1 MKKIVGLALCL
12 VLVFTMLVSCDEQ
25 NIGDGI
31 GHYPETQQTVERLD
45 LNMYII
51 TGDES
56 AKAATDA
63 VATRISG
70 YTKIT
75 YNTVL
80 NITYLTESEYEEA
93 VVNAINAGGNKAPH
107 IVLINSESLFDKLM
121 EGNKLADLT
130 SYYWSRDYGRLNT
143 QITSSLIEKSYVGDK
158 IYTVPN
164 NRVVGEYTYLAIN
177 KDVAMKTLKY
187 TNSELSSY
195 KSLEDAAAL
204 MAEMDANGFN
214 SADYVKIVKGPYE
227 LRETL
232 EVENFCNIVDVPTV
246 TRADAFASAFAVVNN
261 SQQKYNDRA
270 MNLIYAINNDL
281 ELRNFLQ
288 YGVVGANFELVDGD
302 IVRIKTGNSVYDMDL
317 TYTGDTF
324 KADNCSELG
333 WTDAK
338 KGYGILQNK
347 DSKVEAE
354 VEAE

>member
-1 MKKIVGLALCL
+1 M
-12 VLVFTMLVSCDEQ
+12 FTMLVSCSEEK
-25 NIGDGI
+25 IGDGI
-31 GHYPETQQTVERLD
+31 GHYPETQTTIERLD

-51 TGDES
+51 TGDNS

-80 NITYLTESEYEEA
+80 NITYLTESEYEA
-93 VVNAINAGGNKAPH
+93 VLTDAISKGGKNAPN
-107 IVLINSESLFDKLM
+107 IVLVNSEALFDKLM
-121 EGNKLADLT
+121 ADNKLADLT
-130 SYYWSRDYGRLNT
+130 SYYWSREFGRLNT
-143 QITSSLIEKSYVGDK
+143 QIASSLIEKSYVGEK
-158 IYTVPN
+158 RYTVPN
-164 NRVVGEYTYLAIN
+164 NRIVGEYTYLAIN

-187 TNSELSSY
+187 TNAELSSY

-204 MAEMDANGFN
+204 IAEMNANGFN
-214 SADYVKIVKGPYE
+214 ADEYVKVVKGPYE

-232 EVENFCNIVDVPTV
+232 ELENFCNIINEPTV
-246 TRADAFASAFAVVNN
+246 TRADAFASAFAIINN
-261 SQQKYNDRA
+261 SQTKYNDRA
-270 MNLIYAINNDL
+270 MQMIYAINNDI

-288 YGVVGANFELVDGD
+288 YGVLGANFELVDGD
-302 IVRIKTGNSVYDMDL
+302 VVRIKTDNNIYDMNL
-317 TYTGDTF
+317 TYTGDAF

-338 KGYGILQNK
+338 KGYGMLQNK
-347 DSKVEAE
+347 DSKAAVE